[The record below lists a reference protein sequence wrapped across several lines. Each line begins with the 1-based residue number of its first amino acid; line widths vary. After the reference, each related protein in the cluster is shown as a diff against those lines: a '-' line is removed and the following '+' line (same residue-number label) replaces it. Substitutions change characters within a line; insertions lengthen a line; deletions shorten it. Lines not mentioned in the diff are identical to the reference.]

1 MVIRNPANR
10 SQMIEKMIES
20 DLERRIN
27 LAIGQ
32 SPLKLHELKLHRK
45 HDRMKTKVRQAE
57 AKKKHEESK

>member
-1 MVIRNPANR
+1 MR

-32 SPLKLHELKLHRK
+32 SPLKLHELKLQRK
-45 HDRMKTKVRQAE
+45 LDRMQTKVRQAE
-57 AKKKHEESK
+57 AKKKHKESK